1 MSTVKNQNKLQAKL
15 IQQNNDQ
22 LLRFSSSI
30 KDKWVERINPS

>member
-15 IQQNNDQ
+15 IQHNDQ
-22 LLRFSSSI
+22 LPRFSSSI